1 MRKVKNK
8 PERGLIEIP
17 VRCENGTKGKVYIK
31 AYMSEIEEGVRV
43 EEVDKPVIRRKK
55 RYARCKRKI
64 GKLSEK
70 I

>member
-1 MRKVKNK
+1 M
-8 PERGLIEIP
+8 
-17 VRCENGTKGKVYIK
+17 RCENGTKGKVYIK